1 MVLLYLDH
9 LSVFY
14 NFPWYSLPT
23 ILESFS
29 EDVVP
34 SGYLVPNASCSGLTQ
49 LVTIGASAPTAQ
61 ESWVADLRRHS
72 GYSWLNYNHYQIHV
86 FFTGLAVTSEFFL
99 LENEN
104 RHQARFLIYNPGIFS
119 CFLLIT
125 LFSPDCFLLWWHH
138 LWFEPVWRLLR
149 RAVWRPVWQHQRH
162 WRPRSWGGFWSSH
175 RDEHSNEETET
186 DPQETCAGKSIEE
199 SPPPDHAEPQEGEG
213 EEEGGGEKVA
223 FIHVLPCPHL
233 HHLHSLHPPAFTLHP
248 QILHLH
254 TPLTRIKTPPLPL
267 LCFSHLL
274 LPGPT
279 GYGPTNLK
287 QSLVWLK
294 LSRQKEEKEEKK
306 KIFWSY
312 L

>member
-14 NFPWYSLPT
+14 NLPWYSLPT

-72 GYSWLNYNHYQIHV
+72 GYSRLNYNHYQIHV
-86 FFTGLAVTSEFFL
+86 FSQGLQWHQDSPFWKAKTDAKQGFWYMILEFFV
-99 LENEN
+99 
-104 RHQARFLIYNPGIFS
+104 FLFDNSLP
-119 CFLLIT
+119 
-125 LFSPDCFLLWWHH
+125 PDCLLLWWHH

-149 RAVWRPVWQHQRH
+149 RAVWRPVRQHQRH
-162 WRPRSWGGFWSSH
+162 WRPRSRGGFWSGN

-199 SPPPDHAEPQEGEG
+199 SPPPDHPEPQEGEG
-213 EEEGGGEKVA
+213 KREGGGEKVA

-233 HHLHSLHPPAFTLHP
+233 HYLHPLHPPTFALHP
-248 QILHLH
+248 PVLHLH
-254 TPLTRIKTPPLPL
+254 TPLTRIKTPPLPI

-306 KIFWSY
+306 KILWPY